1 MGAARSPAR
10 SRCGLPGSGDVTVR
24 SWGDGQSGPLGDSDD
39 ESHSTV
45 PVQVSGLEHLHI
57 TAIAAG
63 IVTGYVL
70 TSDGFVWAWGAGNV
84 GQLGNG
90 GTTNSLATRVSRLGN
105 VTVIAAGGLKRLR
118 TA

>member
-1 MGAARSPAR
+1 
-10 SRCGLPGSGDVTVR
+10 
-24 SWGDGQSGPLGDSDD
+24 
-39 ESHSTV
+39 
-45 PVQVSGLEHLHI
+45 VQVSGLEHLHI